1 METKTVYIKGM
12 NCMGCVSSIK
22 NVLEKLPGV
31 ENAEV
36 SLEDACVTIRYDAA
50 SIGVDQFKNAIDKAG
65 FEAII

>member
-1 METKTVYIKGM
+1 METKTVYIKGI

-50 SIGVDQFKNAIDKAG
+50 SIGADQFKQTIDKAG